1 MNRIIIVGN
10 GFDLAHGVKT
20 SYKDFIEWYF
30 GKVIESLS
38 QKNLV
43 QEIENNI
50 LNIFVYKDDLLKI
63 AFKDYSKS
71 ISMRKYTFNTN
82 SNLEIIRNIDGVDSE
97 FSIEYS
103 PLFERIIK
111 DVENKGWVDIET
123 DYYELLKDYALNKRG
138 DVKQLNEE
146 LSYIEKKLIEYL
158 KEVESNYY
166 ENRIDEL
173 QAMIYTT
180 FSFDDISL
188 KGETNIIEHIINQC
202 AYSQGDILATKL
214 HRYNV
219 WQHRINDAILKAK
232 EYLNSSKEYSQNSS
246 IHIKDLI
253 SIDMLDKDKTYFN
266 ELLYPD
272 SIMLLNFNYTKIAD
286 NYLNHGFVYEIN
298 HIHGKLDDEGSVIF
312 GYGDEL
318 DKKYKEIEELNDN
331 EYLEKVKSVKYFE
344 RDNYRKMES
353 FIESEPFQVY
363 VMGHSCGNSDRTL
376 LNKIFEHEN
385 CVSIKPFYYAYKDKE
400 GNDRDNYTEIVRNI
414 TRNFNDKQLL
424 RERVVN
430 KTYCQPLPQS
440 KFGQDLK

>member
-30 GKVIESLS
+30 GEVVEKLKRNYYYKDELLEVRLQRTRHNSFELPDYLYLDSPKEILQNIKKDGYIFECLPFLCRIISG
-38 QKNLV
+38 
-43 QEIENNI
+43 IEN
-50 LNIFVYKDDLLKI
+50 KD
-63 AFKDYSKS
+63 
-71 ISMRKYTFNTN
+71 
-82 SNLEIIRNIDGVDSE
+82 
-97 FSIEYS
+97 
-103 PLFERIIK
+103 
-111 DVENKGWVDIET
+111 WVDIEA
-123 DYYELLKDYALNKRG
+123 DYYEKLKDYALNKRG

-158 KEVESNYY
+158 KEVENGYFSPNPLNDSKAVTNFQSEISKIIYSPFNIGEFNFKNRKFIEEHREYWSRDAAKEDLRGKLSYLGY
-166 ENRIDEL
+166 EYFQVESMLNDVENFRQKKNNDFPDACL
-173 QAMIYTT
+173 LP
-180 FSFDDISL
+180 DDI
-188 KGETNIIEHIINQC
+188 I
-202 AYSQGDILATKL
+202 
-214 HRYNV
+214 
-219 WQHRINDAILKAK
+219 
-232 EYLNSSKEYSQNSS
+232 
-246 IHIKDLI
+246 
-253 SIDMLDKDKTYFN
+253 
-266 ELLYPD
+266 
-272 SIMLLNFNYTKIAD
+272 LLNFNYTSIAD
-286 NYLNHGFVYEIN
+286 KYRPYSSI

-331 EYLEKVKSVKYFE
+331 EYLEKVKSVKYLE

-363 VMGHSCGNSDRTL
+363 IMGHSCGNPDRTL

-385 CVSIKPFYYAYKDKE
+385 CVSIKLFYYAYKDKE

-430 KTYCQPLPQS
+430 KTYCKPLPQS
-440 KFGQDLK
+440 KIKHG

>member
-20 SYKDFIEWYF
+20 SYKDFIEWYL
-30 GKVIESLS
+30 GKVIESFS

-43 QEIENNI
+43 REIENNI

-63 AFKDYSKS
+63 ALKDDSYIGDSKPIYMS
-71 ISMRKYTFNTN
+71 KYTFNTN

-103 PLFERIIK
+103 DLFERIIK
-111 DVENKGWVDIET
+111 DYENKGWVDIEM

-138 DVKQLNEE
+138 DVKQLNDE

-158 KEVESNYY
+158 KEVENGYFSPNPLNDSKAVTNFQNEISKIIYSSF
-166 ENRIDEL
+166 NIDEFNTKNEKFFKEHREYRSNKATKEEL
-173 QAMIYTT
+173 RDKLYYLGYEYFQVESMLNDVENFRQKKNNDFPDACLLP
-180 FSFDDISL
+180 DDI
-188 KGETNIIEHIINQC
+188 I
-202 AYSQGDILATKL
+202 
-214 HRYNV
+214 
-219 WQHRINDAILKAK
+219 
-232 EYLNSSKEYSQNSS
+232 
-246 IHIKDLI
+246 
-253 SIDMLDKDKTYFN
+253 
-266 ELLYPD
+266 
-272 SIMLLNFNYTKIAD
+272 LLNFNYTSIAD
-286 NYLNHGFVYEIN
+286 KYRPYSSI

-331 EYLEKVKSVKYFE
+331 ECLEKIKSVKYFE

-385 CVSIKPFYYAYKDKE
+385 CVSIKPFYYVYKDKE

-430 KTYCQPLPQS
+430 KTYCKPLPQS
-440 KFGQDLK
+440 KIKHG

>member
-1 MNRIIIVGN
+1 MNRLIIVGN

-30 GKVIESLS
+30 GKVVESFS
-38 QKNLV
+38 QKNLLR
-43 QEIENNI
+43 EIENDI

-63 AFKDYSKS
+63 ALKDGYSKS
-71 ISMRKYTFNTN
+71 RSMRKYIFNTH

-103 PLFERIIK
+103 PLFERIK
-111 DVENKGWVDIET
+111 QDVENKDWVDIEA
-123 DYYELLKDYALNKRG
+123 DYYEKLKDYALNKRG

-158 KEVESNYY
+158 TEVERKHFSPNPLNDSKAVTNFQSEINKIIYSPFNINEFNFKNRKFIEEHREYWSRDAAKEDLIGKLSYLGY
-166 ENRIDEL
+166 EYFQVESMLNDVENFRQKKNNDFPDACL
-173 QAMIYTT
+173 LP
-180 FSFDDISL
+180 DDI
-188 KGETNIIEHIINQC
+188 I
-202 AYSQGDILATKL
+202 
-214 HRYNV
+214 
-219 WQHRINDAILKAK
+219 
-232 EYLNSSKEYSQNSS
+232 
-246 IHIKDLI
+246 
-253 SIDMLDKDKTYFN
+253 
-266 ELLYPD
+266 
-272 SIMLLNFNYTKIAD
+272 LLNFNYTSIAD
-286 NYLNHGFVYEIN
+286 KYRPYSSI

-331 EYLEKVKSVKYFE
+331 ECLEKVKSVKYLE
-344 RDNYRKMES
+344 RDNYRKMQA

-376 LNKIFEHEN
+376 LNTIFEHEN

-440 KFGQDLK
+440 KIKHG

>member
-30 GKVIESLS
+30 GKVIEKLKRDYS
-38 QKNLV
+38 
-43 QEIENNI
+43 
-50 LNIFVYKDDLLKI
+50 YKDELLEVRLQRTRHNSFELPDYLDLDSPKEILQNIK
-63 AFKDYSKS
+63 KDGY
-71 ISMRKYTFNTN
+71 I
-82 SNLEIIRNIDGVDSE
+82 
-97 FSIEYS
+97 
-103 PLFERIIK
+103 FECLPFLRRIISGI
-111 DVENKGWVDIET
+111 ENKGWVDIEA

-138 DVKQLNEE
+138 DVKQLNDE

-166 ENRIDEL
+166 ENRLDEL

-202 AYSQGDILATKL
+202 EYSQGDILATKL

-219 WQHRINDAILKAK
+219 WQPRINDAILKAK

-331 EYLEKVKSVKYFE
+331 EYLEKVKSVKYLE
-344 RDNYRKMES
+344 RDNYRKMQA
-353 FIESEPFQVY
+353 FIESAPFQVY

-376 LNKIFEHEN
+376 LNTIFEHEN

-430 KTYCQPLPQS
+430 KTYCKPLPQS
-440 KFGQDLK
+440 KIKHG